1 MKKQR
6 VVDADR
12 TSLSVF
18 RQRYRW
24 LLAGFGLALVLLGI
38 NGAFAVHSIGIIA
51 ANQEWVAHTH
61 EVLREIAAL
70 KLDFVEAQRGLWGFT
85 ITGNQELLQ
94 LSNTS
99 LIEAGH
105 RFDRIVTLTRN
116 NQIQQQRLERLHE
129 YMASFLAFQQQVQKQ
144 AEVSRQRAMV
154 LISGGEGI
162 TTLAGMDRIAGEMQE
177 EENRLLSSRS
187 VESRRSVLR
196 SYATFFVG
204 TGLTLV
210 TVVWLSLGTLRN
222 LLQRH
227 NDAVRIFQLV
237 AEAQTRAEQLESA
250 VARRT
255 LELTEINKA
264 LEAFSY
270 SVSHDLKEP
279 LRGMAGMANILVED
293 YRSSLPQD
301 AHRYLNSIIESAKRM
316 DRLIDNLLAF
326 ARFNHGELPL
336 VSVNLDQVI
345 SEVCRQYHWQIQDSG
360 AVVEVSSPLPA
371 VLANRAALI
380 QVFVNLFSN
389 SLKFAR
395 PDTRPEIKIWP
406 EDSEGCVKLWFQDNG
421 LGIAPEDREKVFQPF
436 HQLQT
441 DRVAYSGTGVGLAI
455 VRSALDRMGGTVGIA
470 SHEGTGTLLW
480 LSLPKALQ
488 EKAL

>member
-1 MKKQR
+1 MKKQPA
-6 VVDADR
+6 VDADR
-12 TSLSVF
+12 TPVSVF
-18 RQRYRW
+18 RPRYRW
-24 LLAGFGLALVLLGI
+24 LLVGFALALVLLGI
-38 NGAFAVHSIGIIA
+38 NAAFAIHSIGIIA
-51 ANQEWVAHTH
+51 ANQVRVAHTN
-61 EVLREIAAL
+61 EVLLEIAGL
-70 KLDFVEAQRGLWGFT
+70 KLDFDKVQRGVGGFI
-85 ITGNQELLQ
+85 ITGNPELFQ
-94 LSNTS
+94 LIDSS
-99 LIEAGH
+99 EIEAGH
-105 RFDRIVTLTRN
+105 RFDRIVTLTREN
-116 NQIQQQRLERLHE
+116 PVQQQRLRELHA
-129 YMASFLAFQQQVQKQ
+129 YMASFLAFQQQVRKQ
-144 AEVSRQRAMV
+144 AQLSRQRARV

-162 TTLAGMDRIAGEMQE
+162 TTLAAMDRIAGEMQE

-187 VESRRSVLR
+187 VESRRSVQR
-196 SYATFFVG
+196 SYATFLVG
-204 TGLTLV
+204 TGLALV
-210 TVVWLSLGTLRN
+210 AVVWLSISTLLN
-222 LLQRH
+222 LLKRH
-227 NDAVRIFQLV
+227 QDAIRIYQLV
-237 AEAQTRAEQLESA
+237 GEVQTRAEQLESA

-326 ARFNHGELPL
+326 ARLNHGELPL
-336 VSVNLDQVI
+336 TAVNLDQVL

-360 AVVEVSSPLPA
+360 ALVEVSSQFPA
-371 VLANRAALI
+371 VLANRAALT

-395 PDTRPEIKIWP
+395 PDIRSEIKIWP
-406 EDSEGCVKLWFQDNG
+406 EDSGGCVKLWFQDNG

-436 HQLQT
+436 HQLQA

-470 SHEGTGTLLW
+470 SHEGPGTLLW
-480 LSLPKALQ
+480 LSLPKAL
-488 EKAL
+488 